1 MKTLGILGAMHE
13 EVASIVY
20 AMKRPRTRQLA
31 RREFISGE
39 LFGQRVVVAQSR
51 WGKVASAVSA
61 THLIQT
67 FKCDSL
73 IFTGVAGSLDERV
86 RVGDLVV
93 ARRLYQH
100 DLDASPLFEP
110 MEIPLLGRT
119 HLDTDR
125 GLRAM
130 LLKGSRAFVRLDSRA
145 MLDAVSRVELGVTKP
160 RVFEGD
166 IVTGDQFV
174 SSVKVARGIKAR
186 VPRALCVEMEGASVA
201 QVCYEH
207 EVPMAVI
214 RTISDN
220 ADHGSPVDFPRF
232 LQAVA
237 GVYAVGVMRR
247 ALERSGAER

>member
-13 EVASIVY
+13 EVASIVH
-20 AMKRPRTRQLA
+20 AMKRVRSRTIA
-31 RREFISGE
+31 RREFVSGD
-39 LFGQRVVVAQSR
+39 LFGQRVVIAQSR
-51 WGKVASAVSA
+51 WGKVAAAVSA
-61 THLIQT
+61 THIIQT
-67 FKCDSL
+67 FNCDAL

-100 DLDASPLFEP
+100 DLDASPLFAP

-125 GLRAM
+125 SLRAM
-130 LLKGSRAFVRLDSRA
+130 LLKGARAFVRSDA
-145 MLDAVSRVELGVTKP
+145 ATALDARSRVELGVTKP

-166 IVTGDQFV
+166 IATGDQFV
-174 SSVKVARGIKAR
+174 SSVKVARGIKTR
-186 VPRALCVEMEGASVA
+186 VPRALCVEMEGASVG

-207 EVPMAVI
+207 NVPMAVI

-247 ALERSGAER
+247 ALASAER